1 MLSSLSF
8 LTVTVYSFSLILH
21 GVLIS
26 LVDGRCR
33 ERLSGKTGRLQTPNY
48 PNPYPS
54 RSRCSWHIQVPVGY
68 KIKLQFYHF
77 VLEKTYTCTGDVV
90 KVYDGTNSSAEPL
103 GTYCGAINPFRVES
117 TASNLFL
124 EFKSD
129 RSLNYAGF
137 RAIYSAIAVH
147 PVKPMSFART
157 LLNAS
162 VGLGNSFQL
171 LCHIKD
177 GSANLRFS
185 WTKNGVKM
193 NKNGSRHNI
202 KSHLVSKKSHLF
214 LSKVSLSDT
223 GDYGC
228 IARDLDMKE
237 NISASGTL
245 VVKVPAVVDEG
256 PSAVNVKIGTQVLL
270 KCRSSGDPVPKMSW
284 QVNGK
289 PMKGDQTKFDS
300 ALKIKATEDAVVNCS
315 ADNGFGMD
323 WRTATVTVHSPSTEV
338 KPTESKG
345 SEPSIVTPPKNV
357 TAERGDNITLSC
369 AAVGHPK
376 PKIRWLVDERIHPVE
391 PADDNGLSYLTIT
404 IRGDKEITVV
414 RCEAENHVAI
424 DSRTSYIFVSKV
436 EASVVAHHS
445 EGMVGSKFI
454 LILAVVAG
462 LLLVVVGVILYRRR
476 RKMQFQNVKS
486 SVDAEKLQSN
496 PIFEQHSNYYANP
509 KLVEWEVP
517 RNRMEFIKQLGQGNG
532 IYSSIFLGK
541 ISPDNSG
548 EADQKMSLVMV
559 KLLKEVQI
567 QDTERE
573 SFEKDAIA
581 LTKLQHPYV
590 QSLFGVCG
598 IGQPLCLV
606 FEFSELDESLQ
617 EYLIDSGRGQCS
629 IHRRT
634 GLQNVKPKL
643 SNVEQISIAKQIAS
657 GMEYLAAKGY
667 IHRELCTKNCIIGNG
682 MVVKISNLGFS
693 WKGPNSDY
701 CSLGLLERASY
712 PLRWYPPET
721 LQFGSFAEA
730 TDIWSFGVLLWEVY
744 SSGLTPYYGMSD
756 EEVISL
762 VLDGEILPCPKECPK
777 EIYDIMQGCWN
788 PEASDRPRFTDVHER
803 ISLLLHGVPV

>member
-1 MLSSLSF
+1 MMSR
-8 LTVTVYSFSLILH
+8 FSLI
-21 GVLIS
+21 S
-26 LVDGRCR
+26 SADGRCR
-33 ERLSGKTGRLQTPNY
+33 ERLSGKTGKLQTPNY

-77 VLEKTYTCTGDVV
+77 VLEKTHMCTGDVL
-90 KVYDGTNSSAEPL
+90 KVYDGKSRSAEPL
-103 GTYCGAINPFRVES
+103 GTYCGAMNPFRVES

-129 RSLNYAGF
+129 RSLNFAGF
-137 RAIYSAIAVH
+137 NATFSAVAIHLAR
-147 PVKPMSFART
+147 PMTFART

-202 KSHLVSKKSHLF
+202 KSHLVSKKSYLF

-223 GDYGC
+223 GVYGC
-228 IARDLDMKE
+228 IARDLDMKK
-237 NISASGTL
+237 NISAYGTL

-256 PSAVNVKIGTQVLL
+256 PSAVNVNVGNQVLL

-289 PMKGDQTKFDS
+289 PMKGTQTKFNS
-300 ALKIKATEDAVVNCS
+300 ELKIKAMEDAVVNCS

-323 WRTATVTVHSPSTEV
+323 WRTAKVTVRSPSTEV
-338 KPTESKG
+338 KPTESEW

-376 PKIRWLVDERIHPVE
+376 PKIRWLVDGTIHPVE

-414 RCEAENHVAI
+414 RCEAENDVAI

-436 EASVVAHHS
+436 EASVVARHS

-454 LILAVVAG
+454 LILAVVGG
-462 LLLVVVGVILYRRR
+462 LLLVVVGVILYRLR
-476 RKMQFQNVKS
+476 RKMQLQNVKS
-486 SVDAEKLQSN
+486 SVDAERLQSN

-701 CSLGLLERASY
+701 CSLGLLERANY

-777 EIYDIMQGCWN
+777 EIYEIMQGCWN